1 MKEMA
6 FRLVKGDDLKARIE
20 QKCSEEGINTA
31 VVLSGVGSVTK
42 LKIRLA
48 KALDYLELEK
58 EHEIVSMTGTVSNGK
73 CHIHV
78 SLSDENG
85 NCIGGHLEKGCIID
99 TTCELVFGVLEE
111 YTSQRTYDESTGFN
125 EIVFKKK

>member
-6 FRLVKGDDLKARIE
+6 FRLVKGDDLKACIE

-58 EHEIVSMTGTVSNGK
+58 EHEIV
-73 CHIHV
+73 
-78 SLSDENG
+78 
-85 NCIGGHLEKGCIID
+85 
-99 TTCELVFGVLEE
+99 
-111 YTSQRTYDESTGFN
+111 
-125 EIVFKKK
+125 